1 MKQPK
6 RKTNVCE
13 TTTRATGHQAPQGG
27 DPWEM
32 RPKPGEFQL
41 TAWRGEPGH
50 RAGRGP
56 PQSVGTSQRSGG
68 AAQSPWGRA
77 KGRSH
82 KEGPRGLQ
90 RVCPECPSRI
100 ENTATFPGN
109 CLRPRHTQSC
119 RHPSLRQPLLCA
131 LPQRVRSA
139 CSYSSCTRTTC
150 LLRGPGSGFLG
161 SARGPRPRSVCAG
174 RRCHRSGSGQR
185 GRLPSFTVRATAPC
199 VFLRRSSREHV
210 L

>member
-1 MKQPK
+1 MSSSSQ
-6 RKTNVCE
+6 
-13 TTTRATGHQAPQGG
+13 
-27 DPWEM
+27 
-32 RPKPGEFQL
+32 PGEGNQA
-41 TAWRGEPGH
+41 TAQGVDPH
-50 RAGRGP
+50 RAWGPAKGVEGQLRVRGAEPRGGATKRGP
-56 PQSVGTSQRSGG
+56 EVCRGSV
-68 AAQSPWGRA
+68 
-77 KGRSH
+77 
-82 KEGPRGLQ
+82 
-90 RVCPECPSRI
+90 PSAPARI